1 MNSVGKWIAANPQLV
16 SGTIQV
22 IGALLAFKMATI
34 GLKLGLNLLIS
45 PFVNVWK
52 NAVLLRANWLR
63 LTLALGEGGKLR
75 WLVTGFSAVARG
87 ARTLGGVLRWAGSR
101 HYDRRACRSLDWPGT
116 ADESHWSCYHRR
128 RGGGLSYLS

>member
-1 MNSVGKWIAANPQLV
+1 MNSVGNWIAANPQLV

-52 NAVLLRANWLR
+52 MSFYCA
-63 LTLALGEGGKLR
+63 LTGYA
-75 WLVTGFSAVARG
+75 
-87 ARTLGGVLRWAGSR
+87 
-101 HYDRRACRSLDWPGT
+101 
-116 ADESHWSCYHRR
+116 
-128 RGGGLSYLS
+128 